1 VGPKTARE
9 ADKALTFTQPFDPHL
24 DVNLQV
30 RGPGRM
36 RVLINGKDI
45 SAKIGDS
52 LQPQNKL
59 VSFSDYTTV
68 GYGFPLDPATFF
80 DPIGTAGPKTPPGT
94 PVTVTIAA
102 QDFQGPNWR
111 VEVVR
116 QSDNG
121 G

>member
-1 VGPKTARE
+1 
-9 ADKALTFTQPFDPHL
+9 
-24 DVNLQV
+24 VNLQV

-45 SAKIGDS
+45 TAQIGDS
-52 LQPQNKL
+52 LQTQNKFISFWGYNP
-59 VSFSDYTTV
+59 VS
-68 GYGFPLDPATFF
+68 YGFPLDPATFF
-80 DPIGTAGPKTPPGT
+80 DPIGTAGPKTPPGA

-102 QDFQGPNWR
+102 QDFQGPDWR

-116 QSDNG
+116 QPSNG